1 MIKEVLHTMRL
12 RSNRSRQSV
21 TRLLVTMGTA
31 SRISDAGVGGVA
43 TNPTPKG
50 ETGPGISHRA
60 SQIDSLGGS
69 GWIEERIERSIDQ
82 IEKWL
87 HLHIFDFELL
97 Y

>member
-21 TRLLVTMGTA
+21 TRIL
-31 SRISDAGVGGVA
+31 VA

-50 ETGPGISHRA
+50 ERGPGISHRA

>member
-1 MIKEVLHTMRL
+1 MRESAGLPQIQRPKER
-12 RSNRSRQSV
+12 
-21 TRLLVTMGTA
+21 
-31 SRISDAGVGGVA
+31 
-43 TNPTPKG
+43 
-50 ETGPGISHRA
+50 GPGISHRA

-87 HLHIFDFELL
+87 HLQIFDFELL